1 MWDGGYAACSAFQ
14 NARIRAEW
22 SLEFILACCM
32 PAPNVIVIGA
42 STGGVSAL
50 FELAA
55 GLPADINA
63 VIGIVLHVGG
73 NSSLMPELLSAR
85 CALPAVHA
93 ADGDR
98 LERGKIFVAPPDHHM
113 MFTSEAVR
121 LTRGPRENHARP
133 AIDPLFRSVAIAW
146 GPRAIGVVLTGAL
159 DDGTA
164 GLAAIKDCGGVGIV
178 QDPLTAVE
186 PSMPASALANVAV
199 DACLA
204 VADIPAALMARVGKV
219 PAAAPSAPPPRLLLE
234 NRIFEGKQT
243 MQQTLE
249 DLAAVAKLSTLTC
262 PECGG
267 GLWEL
272 KDAKPLRYR
281 CHTGHGFSARS
292 LEKAQAELSEHA
304 IWSSVRAL
312 REREMLLRRLAG
324 VAEATGDTNQAE
336 AGRLQADRVREQA
349 EQLGKLLESAAPRPQ
364 TGA

>member
-1 MWDGGYAACSAFQ
+1 M
-14 NARIRAEW
+14 
-22 SLEFILACCM
+22 LEFNLVARM

-55 GLPADINA
+55 GLPAAINA
-63 VIGIVLHVGG
+63 VIGVVLHVGG
-73 NSSLMPELLSAR
+73 NASLMPELLRAR
-85 CALPAVHA
+85 CALPAVHP

-98 LERGKIFVAPPDHHM
+98 LESGKIFVAPPDHHM
-113 MFTSEAVR
+113 LFTRDAVR

-133 AIDPLFRSVAIAW
+133 AIDPLFRSVAIEW

-164 GLAAIKDCGGVGIV
+164 GLAAIKECGGVAIV
-178 QDPLTAVE
+178 QDPLTAVD
-186 PSMPASALANVAV
+186 PSMPSNALANVAV

-204 VADIPAALMARVGKV
+204 IADIPAALIARVGKV
-219 PAAAPSAPPPRLLLE
+219 STAPPSAPPPRLVLE

-243 MQQTLE
+243 MQKTLE
-249 DLAAVAKLSTLTC
+249 DLAAVAKPSSLTC

-272 KDAKPLRYR
+272 KDTRPLRYR

-292 LEKAQAELSEHA
+292 LDSAQAEQAEHS

-312 REREMLLRRLAG
+312 RERELLLRRLAG
-324 VAEATGDTNQAE
+324 VAESTGDAVQAE
-336 AGRLQADRVREQA
+336 AGRQQADLVRAQA
-349 EQLGKLLESAAPRPQ
+349 EQLSRLVESRSTTPNSSA
-364 TGA
+364 